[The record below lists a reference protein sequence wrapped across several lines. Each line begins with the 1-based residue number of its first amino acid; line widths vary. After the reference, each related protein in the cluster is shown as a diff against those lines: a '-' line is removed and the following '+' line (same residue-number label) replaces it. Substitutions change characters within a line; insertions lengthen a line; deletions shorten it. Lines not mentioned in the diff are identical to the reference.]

1 MPMTLLM
8 VYAQAHVV
16 LLLLFSD
23 FLDEVEEGERGE
35 TGMGLGR
42 RCFWKKHWTSGVNQM
57 IWRRE
62 KDSYPLGLIFSN
74 SKECAMWIE
83 KKEKGRAE
91 GVALYRV
98 AIHPFLTKKRKRWRH
113 VRLTM

>member
-1 MPMTLLM
+1 
-8 VYAQAHVV
+8 V
-16 LLLLFSD
+16 
-23 FLDEVEEGERGE
+23 FLEEALDIRSEPDDLEKGER
-35 TGMGLGR
+35 L
-42 RCFWKKHWTSGVNQM
+42 
-57 IWRRE
+57 
-62 KDSYPLGLIFSN
+62 SYSLGLIFSN

-83 KKEKGRAE
+83 KKEKGLAE